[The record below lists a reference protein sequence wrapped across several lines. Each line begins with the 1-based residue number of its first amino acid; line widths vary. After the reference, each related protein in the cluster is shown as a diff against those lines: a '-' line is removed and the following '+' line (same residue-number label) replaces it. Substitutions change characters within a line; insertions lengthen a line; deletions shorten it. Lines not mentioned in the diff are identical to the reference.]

1 LATLTDVPMNKAN
14 AAELVLRARA
24 PDSASL
30 KSICMLR
37 WIASLAL
44 CCNLCNIR
52 LDIDPQKHG
61 VLNL

>member
-1 LATLTDVPMNKAN
+1 MQAMPDG
-14 AAELVLRARA
+14 A
-24 PDSASL
+24 PDDWCSMKAD
-30 KSICMLR
+30 CE
-37 WIASLAL
+37 LAL